1 MLARLGLTDSEV
13 ARMGEQLAQVLDYIA
28 ALQRID
34 TSDVPPTAHAAG
46 VEDIMRTDE
55 PRASL
60 PNQVAISNATAVEG
74 EFFRVPAV
82 LDDDAP
88 DLTHAAPSGGGR

>member
-1 MLARLGLTDSEV
+1 MLARLGLNDSEV

-28 ALQRID
+28 ALQQID

-46 VEDIMRTDE
+46 VADIMRADE

-60 PNQVAISNATAVEG
+60 PNAVATSNAAAFEG

-88 DLTHAAPSGGGR
+88 DLVHAAPSSGGE